1 MYVVMEEKM
10 IHVVMRTCDRHSLVS
25 TRIVNKKECILRC
38 LNSILTNLESIEDKS
53 LHIIDD
59 NSSDDLKSKIK
70 SIVEPLPFVTTNY
83 LPERDQTGLSA
94 KKKSRYSVQVAYE
107 YIYNLP
113 DEDLVYVVEDDYL
126 HFPNAIQEMVNTW
139 SYFSKFIPFNIG
151 IFPQDFNQLHLHPSF
166 HHNETYF
173 QSGFVVPSHRRYYKT
188 TWFTQESFMIQSKL
202 FKQYKTE
209 FDSLLKIGEDPSCWE
224 GNTISSVWGKPDV
237 KMFMPLGS
245 LVVHMSDK
253 TDIPFFI
260 SKEQVIKL
268 WNENQ
273 TSWSSEQDSQVQ
285 L

>member
-1 MYVVMEEKM
+1 MLHIVL
-10 IHVVMRTCDRHSLVS
+10 RTCDRHSLVS

-38 LNSILTNLESIEDKS
+38 LNSILTNLESIEDKT

-70 SIVEPLPFVTTNY
+70 SIVEHLPFVTTNY

-113 DEDLVYVVEDDYL
+113 DDDLVYVVEDDYL
-126 HFPNAIQEMVNTW
+126 HFPNAIQEMVDTW
-139 SYFSKFIPFNIG
+139 NYFSKFIPFNIG
-151 IFPQDFNQLHLHPSF
+151 IFPQDINQLHLHPAF
-166 HHNETYF
+166 NHNETYF
-173 QSGFVVPSHRRYYKT
+173 QSCFVVPSHQRYYKT

-202 FKQYKTE
+202 FKQYKTD
-209 FDSLLKIGEDPSCWE
+209 FDKLLNIGDDPSCWE
-224 GNTISSVWGKPDV
+224 GNTISSVWNKPDV

-260 SKEQVIKL
+260 SKKQVIKL
-268 WNENQ
+268 WNKNK
-273 TSWSSEQDSQVQ
+273 TFWSLEQDSQVQ